1 MDVKPD
7 FDRLRK
13 TARFEEPDRV
23 PLAEILIDYSI
34 QSQFLGR
41 LVTPE
46 DLEAQ
51 VEFWSKAGYDFIPL
65 TVGMMQP
72 GKVTKESKISKVIR
86 EVMLDDATEAD
97 REAAWNLELTSFIK
111 TREDFEKFPWEVAAE
126 LDFEHFYN
134 IGNLLPE
141 NMKVIALSGKIF
153 TLTWMLMGFNHFAMS
168 LIMDEQLVA
177 DVFKKVAEIQF
188 QGLEEIFEMPHIAG
202 VWVVDDLAFGNGPM
216 ISPQAF
222 RDHVFPWYREMARRC
237 HKKDRLV
244 LMHSDGNLNELMED
258 IINNGVDV
266 IHPVDPS
273 CIDIVKFKQQYG
285 DRICMVGNVSNE
297 LLRSGTPAEVE
308 SRVKELLDKVAPGGG
323 YCLGSGNSVPD
334 WAQFENYMAMRN
346 AALKYGAYPIH
357 ID

>member
-7 FDRLRK
+7 FERIRK

-23 PLAEILIDYSI
+23 PLAEILIDYAI

-41 LVTPE
+41 PVAPD
-46 DLEAQ
+46 DLESQ
-51 VEFWSKAGYDFIPL
+51 VEFWLQAGYDYIPL

-72 GKVTKESKISKVIR
+72 GKVTKESKITKVIR
-86 EVMLDDATEAD
+86 EVMLADSADAD
-97 REAAWNLELTSFIK
+97 KEAAWNLELTSFIK

-126 LDFEHFYN
+126 LDFDSFHKVKA
-134 IGNLLPE
+134 LLPE
-141 NMKVIALSGKIF
+141 NMKVIAISGKIF
-153 TLTWMLMGFNHFAMS
+153 TLTWMLMGFNHFGLS

-188 QGLEEIFEMPHIAG
+188 QGLEEIFDMPHIAA
-202 VWVVDDLAFGNGPM
+202 VWAVDDLAFGNGPM

-222 RDHVFPWYREMARRC
+222 RDHVFPWYQEMSRRC
-237 HKKDRLV
+237 HEKDRLFM
-244 LMHSDGNLNELMED
+244 MHSDGDLKELMED
-258 IINNGVDV
+258 IITIGVDV
-266 IHPVDPS
+266 IQPIDPT
-273 CIDIVKFKQQYG
+273 CLDIVEFKQMYG

-308 SRVKELLDKVAPGGG
+308 SRVKELLEKVAPGGG

-334 WAQFENYMAMRN
+334 WAQFKNYMAMRDTT
-346 AALKYGAYPIH
+346 LKYGAYPIH